1 MGVVWNVVVFHPF
14 SMHSDFR
21 GVLLIASYS
30 KTEGGAKMLDQHNSL
45 QNTSYRWIFT
55 SLLFLFAYFLVL
67 WICSIFT
74 SGSSHCF
81 PYFAYLIQ
89 LRSDGPIFV
98 TRVKKFECFSF
109 WVANLFKYRL
119 NKWDKYLVIVEDCT
133 HQTIW

>member
-30 KTEGGAKMLDQHNSL
+30 KTEGGTKMLDQHNSL

-55 SLLFLFAYFLVL
+55 SLLILFAYFLVL
-67 WICSIFT
+67 WICGIFTVFDGQHYYT

-81 PYFAYLIQ
+81 SYFAYLIQ

-98 TRVKKFECFSF
+98 TGVKKFECLSF

-119 NKWDKYLVIVEDCT
+119 NKWDK
-133 HQTIW
+133 